1 MEPPMSFIGMFIVC
15 YTAFVI
21 YTNLNRIQKKFMVIE
36 SVELKD
42 LTTFKPKSGALSPS
56 DMMNDYYPG
65 QNNNMMMNSNNMM
78 MNNGNMGGMSGM
90 GMHASSAISTGS
102 NTNRQMMMMMGN
114 KGGDMEPLLGKD
126 TKDMQMGRYRT
137 KTSGSSM
144 LYIV

>member
-1 MEPPMSFIGMFIVC
+1 
-15 YTAFVI
+15 
-21 YTNLNRIQKKFMVIE
+21 
-36 SVELKD
+36 
-42 LTTFKPKSGALSPS
+42 
-56 DMMNDYYPG
+56 
-65 QNNNMMMNSNNMM
+65 MNSNNLM

-90 GMHASSAISTGS
+90 SMHANSAISTGS

-144 LYIV
+144 LDIV